1 MGPQARRAWID
12 VFSSAQTIRWPF
24 RASRWARSYRVRIGM
39 ARSRKRGS
47 VGRCQLWYCHGLMR
61 SALSQ
66 RWMVAPEMRRTM
78 RRWTT
83 ARASSEVDQRESGL
97 PESRGSVQANAVT
110 CARTAEGEKAWSTG
124 PRRVL
129 QRRPRPAAP
138 PPLAHRPI
146 RAAHGPGNGRVAP
159 VRVLI
164 GQEQNLRPHHFR
176 IGGGA
181 TTGEALELPVLRRR
195 QRHLVLR
202 LRSTALRDAPS
213 PGAHRPHDSARASG
227 TPRKPGTNS

>member
-1 MGPQARRAWID
+1 M
-12 VFSSAQTIRWPF
+12 
-24 RASRWARSYRVRIGM
+24 
-39 ARSRKRGS
+39 
-47 VGRCQLWYCHGLMR
+47 GRCQLWYRHGLMR
-61 SALSQ
+61 SAWSQ

-78 RRWTT
+78 PRRTT

-97 PESRGSVQANAVT
+97 PESRGRVQASAVT
-110 CARTAEGEKAWSTG
+110 CARTAEGEKAWSPG

-129 QRRPRPAAP
+129 QRRPRPAAS

-146 RAAHGPGNGRVAP
+146 GAAHGPGNGRVAP

-164 GQEQNLRPHHFR
+164 GQEQDLGPHHFG

-181 TTGEALELPVLRRR
+181 TTGETLELPVLGRR
-195 QRHLVLR
+195 QRHRVLR

-213 PGAHRPHDSARASG
+213 PDANRTTIARG
-227 TPRKPGTNS
+227 IRNPKKPGTNS

>member
-1 MGPQARRAWID
+1 
-12 VFSSAQTIRWPF
+12 
-24 RASRWARSYRVRIGM
+24 M

-66 RWMVAPEMRRTM
+66 RWMVAPEMHRTM
-78 RRWTT
+78 PRWTT
-83 ARASSEVDQRESGL
+83 ARASSRVDQRESGL

-129 QRRPRPAAP
+129 QSRPCPAAP
-138 PPLAHRPI
+138 PPLTHRPI
-146 RAAHGPGNGRVAP
+146 GAAYGPGNGRVAP
-159 VRVLI
+159 FRVLI
-164 GQEQNLRPHHFR
+164 GQEQDLRPHHFR

-181 TTGEALELPVLRRR
+181 TTGEALELPVLGCG

-202 LRSTALRDAPS
+202 RRSTALRDAPS
-213 PGAHRPHDSARASG
+213 LRTHPTHGSARAS
-227 TPRKPGTNS
+227 TPPRKPGTNS